1 MNPEVNRMIDQLSI
15 SNISLDKVHVQPGPF
30 TMSYGFSPDLMK
42 ASLVRGGLLNPPLLL
57 ASGGGG
63 FLIVAGYRRITSLR
77 ELGYKNIPVRI
88 LREEQ
93 PSFLDALLINFYD
106 NLATREFNPVEKGMI
121 LARLANYLPEEEL
134 LDHYMPLLK
143 LPARKATLKHFIS
156 FDRDL
161 DEATKMSLIDGRIS
175 ESTAVALLILSNKER
190 EAVATLFEKIPF
202 NRNQQKQLLELLS
215 DICRIM
221 EIPIDEMIRTKT
233 FTDILESSS
242 MNCPQMTR
250 ALLALL
256 RAKRFP
262 RLSRAE
268 EVFRKTIARLDLP
281 PEVRISAAPYFESEH
296 YRMEITFRNGHELKR
311 LIDRLAALEPLSRIR
326 DPWEGEGQ

>member
-1 MNPEVNRMIDQLSI
+1 MHSDHNPALNQLPAT
-15 SNISLDKVHVQPGPF
+15 HVPVERLPCQAGPF
-30 TMSYGFSPDLMK
+30 SMSYRFDLQILK
-42 ASLVRGGLLNPPLLL
+42 TSLKTVGLLNLPLLL
-57 ASGGGG
+57 KTGEGAYS
-63 FLIVAGYRRITSLR
+63 IVSGYRRISALR
-77 ELGYKNIPVRI
+77 EMGSREIPARV
-88 LREEQ
+88 LEEYQ
-93 PSFLDALLINFYD
+93 ISSLDALLINFYD

-121 LARLANYLPEEEL
+121 LGRLAKYLSKNQL

-143 LPARKATLKHFIS
+143 LPARMATLKHFIS

-161 DEATKMSLIDGRIS
+161 DEATKMSLIEGRIS
-175 ESTAVALLILSNKER
+175 ESTAVALLMLSKKER
-190 EAVATLFEKIPF
+190 AAVATLFEKIPF

-221 EIPIDEMIRTKT
+221 EIPIDEMIRTQT
-233 FTDILESSS
+233 FTDILESPC
-242 MNCPQMTR
+242 MNRPQMTR
-250 ALLALL
+250 ALLAFL

-281 PEVRISAAPYFESEH
+281 PEVRINAGPYFESEH
-296 YRMEITFRNGHELKR
+296 YRMEITFRNGLELKS